1 MQLYAVELL
10 QLYVTF
16 CVMTPRNVEA
26 LEAYVKFLY
35 DKRQVVVT
43 LTAKL
48 CIEGESGAQGNNWHS
63 EYFRLI
69 VL

>member
-1 MQLYAVELL
+1 
-10 QLYVTF
+10 
-16 CVMTPRNVEA
+16 MTPRNVEA

-43 LTAKL
+43 LTTKL